1 MVMNLKTL
9 FINYIKLRIKLS
21 KAKIYK
27 IIDNT
32 NDNIYIGSTCKTLK
46 YRLTEH
52 KSAYKRFLKGLH
64 GNTKSF
70 DIIKNGDCKIELLE
84 NCDIKT
90 KQELLARERFYIQN
104 NDSLNKNMPGRYDN
118 GTQQYQRE
126 YRDTNK
132 DKIIEYEK
140 RYRKANKVKLN
151 DKAKEYRET
160 NKDKIKEYRVNNKDK
175 TNEKFE
181 CECGG
186 KYTHSHK
193 STHFKSTK
201 HQEFI
206 KSNN

>member
-32 NDNIYIGSTCKTLK
+32 NDNIYIGSTCRTLK

-104 NDSLNKNMPGRYDN
+104 NDSLNKNIPGRYDN

-126 YRDTNK
+126 YRD
-132 DKIIEYEK
+132 
-140 RYRKANKVKLN
+140 
-151 DKAKEYRET
+151 T